1 MKNTMIARAN
11 RIAEASKKIASSNT
25 YKVVANDWTKGDN
38 DRTYISI
45 VETTE
50 GTRHY
55 RKYDCGYI
63 NNITGE
69 YISGK
74 NINLNDDYT
83 VDGRRF

>member
-11 RIAEASKKIASSNT
+11 EIAAASKSIASSNT
-25 YKVVANDWTKGDN
+25 YKVTANDWAKGGN

-55 RKYDCGYI
+55 RKYDCGYV

-74 NINLNDDYT
+74 NINLNDNFT